1 MTTSDRAGLW
11 LPTAAD
17 DDDYIGPYRII
28 REVGAGG
35 MGVVYLGVDPVDRPV
50 AVKVLREH
58 IAGDANARARLRRE
72 LSTLEKVRHRCV
84 AGVLDAD
91 LEAARP
97 YIVTEFVAGPQLDE
111 YVDAQGPLARE
122 GLVNLGHGLIG
133 ALSAIHD
140 MRIVHRDLKPGNI
153 LLHERQPVVI
163 DFGIAQLADDVR
175 LTMTGLFVGTPG
187 YVAPEVIY
195 GHSASPATDW
205 WGFAATM
212 VFAATGRSPAGTGP
226 IEVVLDRIRRG
237 ELDTRGVDDDL
248 RPLLD
253 QCLLAD
259 PQARPS
265 APEIIERFEL
275 YAAGRSTATATPV
288 LAPVEPPTLIQ
299 PTERPATAVLAQPT
313 QQPPQRTPPPA
324 KAPRQPDNSKLA
336 KSRTPYVA
344 PPTRG
349 VRRAGTIA
357 AIGLLMIALVA
368 STPLVA
374 VGTLWALLSLARFT
388 DRFTEGLQW
397 RDESRGA
404 RRSNFVRE
412 LAVSPWSAGAAA
424 VGSAATMLLP
434 GAFGMGTALVAGEVL
449 ATTELNIGAV
459 GANVALAAGGAI
471 ALPVLW
477 WGPGG
482 TSTRRAVRRS
492 VQVLA
497 PGTYGASILTAA
509 ALGGAALLAILMWQF
524 PAVNW
529 WPSSVPP
536 GPFG

>member
-1 MTTSDRAGLW
+1 MTTADRAGLW

-17 DDDYIGPYRII
+17 DDEYIGPYRIV

-35 MGVVYLGVDPVDRPV
+35 MGVVYLGVDPLDRPV

-72 LSTLEKVRHRCV
+72 LSTLERVRHRCV

-91 LEAARP
+91 LEAPRP

-111 YVDAQGPLARE
+111 YVDEQGPLARE
-122 GLVNLGHGLIG
+122 GLVNLGQGLIG

-237 ELDTRGVDDDL
+237 ELNLNGVDDDL
-248 RPLLD
+248 RPLLTE
-253 QCLLAD
+253 CLATE
-259 PQARPS
+259 PKARPS
-265 APEIIERFEL
+265 APEIIERFER
-275 YAAGRSTATATPV
+275 YAAGRSTGTGRPVVTGASSQTA
-288 LAPVEPPTLIQ
+288 AQ
-299 PTERPATAVLAQPT
+299 PTQRPATAVLAQPAP
-313 QQPPQRTPPPA
+313 QPTPT
-324 KAPRQPDNSKLA
+324 APRQPDNRKLA

-374 VGTLWALLSLARFT
+374 GASLWALLSLARFT

-412 LAVSPWSAGAAA
+412 LAISPWSAGASVVA
-424 VGSAATMLLP
+424 SAATLLLP
-434 GAFGMGTALVAGEVL
+434 GALGIGTALLAEEVFG
-449 ATTELNIGAV
+449 TTELGVGPV
-459 GANVALAAGGAI
+459 GANLALAFGGAV

-482 TSTRRAVRRS
+482 ASTRRAVRRS

-497 PGTYGASILTAA
+497 PGSYGASILTAA

-529 WPSSVPP
+529 WPSLTPP